1 METKTIKEQLRQ
13 FTYYIIIAAISLL
26 TIVVFPLIGSG
37 SSITIEEC
45 FPTTQVGWIIYI
57 IERVLVIVM
66 NLTIFTSFIQQAKVN
81 IKDNPNYLKA
91 NEILQRH
98 HPKEYRPR
106 SESRYLGQTYT
117 TKGIS
122 LALTTVASLF
132 VIGSAILNYDYMILI
147 ATTFSVITTI
157 VMGVIQMRKTE
168 LYYTTEY
175 YDYANYIEKSQTR
188 LNEEQENRTE
198 EQGNIDIHE
207 VDIKVD
213 QTLQ

>member
-106 SESRYLGQTYT
+106 SESKYLGQTYT

-175 YDYANYIEKSQTR
+175 YDYARYIENVQK
-188 LNEEQENRTE
+188 TE
-198 EQGNIDIHE
+198 EQGNIDIKE
-207 VDIKVD
+207 EKNDN
-213 QTLQ
+213 

>member
-26 TIVVFPLIGSG
+26 TIIVFPLIGSG
-37 SSITIEEC
+37 SSISIEQC
-45 FPTTQVGWIIYI
+45 FPTTTTGCIIYI
-57 IERVLVIVM
+57 IERVLIIIM

-106 SESRYLGQTYT
+106 SESKYLGQTYT

-147 ATTFSVITTI
+147 ATTFSVVTTI
-157 VMGVIQMRKTE
+157 VMGIIQMRKTE

-175 YDYANYIEKSQTR
+175 YDYANYIEQETKMSQ
-188 LNEEQENRTE
+188 EEEND
-198 EQGNIDIHE
+198 N
-207 VDIKVD
+207 
-213 QTLQ
+213 

>member
-13 FTYYIIIAAISLL
+13 FTYYIIIAAISSL

-37 SSITIEEC
+37 SSISIEEC
-45 FPTTQVGWIIYI
+45 FPTTKIGWTIYI
-57 IERVLVIVM
+57 IERALVIIM

-81 IKDNPNYLKA
+81 IKNSPNFKKA
-91 NEILQRH
+91 HEILQRH
-98 HPKEYRPR
+98 RPKE
-106 SESRYLGQTYT
+106 SKYLGQTYT

-147 ATTFSVITTI
+147 ATTFSVVITI

-175 YDYANYIEKSQTR
+175 YDYANYIE
-188 LNEEQENRTE
+188 QENKNQE
-198 EQGNIDIHE
+198 EKNDN
-207 VDIKVD
+207 
-213 QTLQ
+213 

>member
-26 TIVVFPLIGSG
+26 TIIVFPLIGSG
-37 SSITIEEC
+37 SSISIEQC

-106 SESRYLGQTYT
+106 SESKYLGQTYT

-147 ATTFSVITTI
+147 ATTFSVVTTI
-157 VMGVIQMRKTE
+157 VMGIIQMRKTE

-175 YDYANYIEKSQTR
+175 YDYAMSQTR
-188 LNEEQENRTE
+188 LNDLDTENKEEKND
-198 EQGNIDIHE
+198 N
-207 VDIKVD
+207 
-213 QTLQ
+213 

>member
-37 SSITIEEC
+37 SSISIEEC
-45 FPTTQVGWIIYI
+45 FPTTKIGWTIYI
-57 IERVLVIVM
+57 IERALVIIM

-81 IKDNPNYLKA
+81 IKDNPNFKKA

-98 HPKEYRPR
+98 RPKEYKPR
-106 SESRYLGQTYT
+106 SESKYLGQTYT

-147 ATTFSVITTI
+147 ATTFSVVTTI

-175 YDYANYIEKSQTR
+175 YDYANYIE
-188 LNEEQENRTE
+188 QENKNQE
-198 EQGNIDIHE
+198 EKNDN
-207 VDIKVD
+207 
-213 QTLQ
+213 

>member
-26 TIVVFPLIGSG
+26 TIIVFPLIGSG
-37 SSITIEEC
+37 SSISIEQC
-45 FPTTQVGWIIYI
+45 FPTTQIGWIIYI

-98 HPKEYRPR
+98 HPKEYIPR
-106 SESRYLGQTYT
+106 SESKYLGQTYT

-147 ATTFSVITTI
+147 ATTFSVVTTI

-175 YDYANYIEKSQTR
+175 YDYANYIEKSQA
-188 LNEEQENRTE
+188 EEKAKQEEKND
-198 EQGNIDIHE
+198 N
-207 VDIKVD
+207 
-213 QTLQ
+213 

>member
-37 SSITIEEC
+37 SSISIEQC

-106 SESRYLGQTYT
+106 SESKYLGQTYT

-157 VMGVIQMRKTE
+157 VMGIIQMRKTE

-188 LNEEQENRTE
+188 LNEEQ
-198 EQGNIDIHE
+198 GNIDIKE
-207 VDIKVD
+207 EKNDN
-213 QTLQ
+213 

>member
-26 TIVVFPLIGSG
+26 TIIVFPLIGSG
-37 SSITIEEC
+37 SSISIEQC

-57 IERVLVIVM
+57 IERVLVILM

-98 HPKEYRPR
+98 HPKEYIPR
-106 SESRYLGQTYT
+106 SESKYLGQTYT

-122 LALTTVASLF
+122 LALTTVASLL

-147 ATTFSVITTI
+147 ATTFSVVTTI
-157 VMGVIQMRKTE
+157 VMGIIQMRKTE

-175 YDYANYIEKSQTR
+175 YDYANYIEKSQA
-188 LNEEQENRTE
+188 EEKANKE
-198 EQGNIDIHE
+198 EKNDN
-207 VDIKVD
+207 
-213 QTLQ
+213 

>member
-106 SESRYLGQTYT
+106 SESKYLGQTYT

-175 YDYANYIEKSQTR
+175 YDYARYIENVQG
-188 LNEEQENRTE
+188 TE
-198 EQGNIDIHE
+198 EQKKSQEEKNDN
-207 VDIKVD
+207 
-213 QTLQ
+213 

>member
-106 SESRYLGQTYT
+106 SESKYLGQTYT

-175 YDYANYIEKSQTR
+175 YDYANYIEKSQA
-188 LNEEQENRTE
+188 EEKAKQEEKND
-198 EQGNIDIHE
+198 N
-207 VDIKVD
+207 
-213 QTLQ
+213 

>member
-26 TIVVFPLIGSG
+26 TIIVFPLIGSG
-37 SSITIEEC
+37 SSISIEQC
-45 FPTTQVGWIIYI
+45 FPTTQVDWIIYI
-57 IERVLVIVM
+57 IERVLIIVM

-91 NEILQRH
+91 NEILQHH
-98 HPKEYRPR
+98 HPKEYIPR
-106 SESRYLGQTYT
+106 SESKYLGQTYT

-147 ATTFSVITTI
+147 ATTFSVVTTI
-157 VMGVIQMRKTE
+157 VMGIIQMRKTE

-175 YDYANYIEKSQTR
+175 YDYANYIEKSQ
-188 LNEEQENRTE
+188 EEKND
-198 EQGNIDIHE
+198 N
-207 VDIKVD
+207 
-213 QTLQ
+213 

>member
-1 METKTIKEQLRQ
+1 
-13 FTYYIIIAAISLL
+13 
-26 TIVVFPLIGSG
+26 
-37 SSITIEEC
+37 
-45 FPTTQVGWIIYI
+45 
-57 IERVLVIVM
+57 M

-106 SESRYLGQTYT
+106 SESKYLGQTYT

-147 ATTFSVITTI
+147 ATTFSVVTTI
-157 VMGVIQMRKTE
+157 VMGIIQMRKTE

-175 YDYANYIEKSQTR
+175 YDYANYIEKSQA
-188 LNEEQENRTE
+188 EEKAKQEEKND
-198 EQGNIDIHE
+198 N
-207 VDIKVD
+207 
-213 QTLQ
+213 